1 MAILPYMKKS
11 KPMAGEMVK
20 TTLKLPRALWHA
32 GRVRALEQRM
42 DFQDLVA
49 LALTAYLKGS
59 KEGAR

>member
-1 MAILPYMKKS
+1 MAILLDMKKP
-11 KPMAGEMVK
+11 KPMAGETVK
-20 TTLKLPRALWHA
+20 TTLRLPRALWHA